1 MLFLVNKGVS
11 SKANESLAKMVV
23 GLNKNLGESVFLKT
37 FGDNPINRVLDFLTV
52 FNNFDYSIAD
62 IAENSNVGYS
72 TLKILIKD
80 LGKKKIVIETRIS
93 GRNKMYK
100 LNRNNPLV
108 ERFVQ
113 FYWDI
118 TNQKAKE
125 LVMPMTA

>member
-1 MLFLVNKGVS
+1 MVKEVKGLVKTMG
-11 SKANESLAKMVV
+11 K
-23 GLNKNLGESVFLKT
+23 SVFLNT
-37 FGDNPINRVLDFLTV
+37 FGDTSTNRVLDFLTV
-52 FNNFDYSIAD
+52 FDKFDYSIAD
-62 IAENSNVGYS
+62 IAENANVGYS

-80 LGKKKIVIETRIS
+80 LEKRKIVVETRIS

-118 TNQKAKE
+118 TSQKAKE
-125 LVMPMTA
+125 LIKPIAA